1 MEKIDFTIM
10 KLERITN
17 EICSIAPH
25 DIKKQ
30 PNILLAENMASAGIV
45 LAKCKEY
52 VNTADNLSQSGSS
65 MSAVDEFFD
74 NAPIFEKTISKVQS
88 VQTISS
94 IQEFQAGP
102 QMLVVANVNVTQ
114 RKLNHTHYKL
124 KPNLNKNWSYWDK
137 ETK

>member
-10 KLERITN
+10 KLECITN

-25 DIKKQ
+25 DIKRQ

-65 MSAVDEFFD
+65 MSVVDEFFD
-74 NAPIFEKTISKVQS
+74 NAPIFEKTIPEVQS
-88 VQTISS
+88 VQTILS
-94 IQEFQAGP
+94 I
-102 QMLVVANVNVTQ
+102 
-114 RKLNHTHYKL
+114 
-124 KPNLNKNWSYWDK
+124 
-137 ETK
+137 